1 MHIPG
6 GFRALSLSPGTWLL
20 TRAEPPALE
29 IIVQGVQLEAA
40 ETLSL
45 ANCAGLSIEWC
56 ESGVILRL
64 SGAAQSSCIEARSAI
79 VHESRPQ
86 LYQALPLAQFDAAA
100 KRFWRRIFRI
110 VRIPGGRY
118 LLRVLARRTRSSA

>member
-6 GFRALSLSPGTWLL
+6 GFRALCLRPGTWLL
-20 TRAEPPALE
+20 TRVQPPALE

-45 ANCAGLSIEWC
+45 ANCAGLSIEWR

-64 SGAAQSSCIEARSAI
+64 SCAAQNSCIEARSAI

-118 LLRVLARRTRSSA
+118 LLRVLARRTGSSA